1 MSLVTP
7 TTQDISDNIIS
18 QMEAALSQTIPLLPK
33 SFTRVLAKVLAGVFI
48 LLYKYAGF
56 MFLQWFVTT
65 ASIAETNVNGRLIR
79 PLVEWGRLIGEGD
92 PDQATQAELLVDV
105 TVQTQVGSL
114 PSGSQLI
121 NVDTGVT
128 YVTIGAVLLNAAVV
142 QVTVRAVADQQDGG
156 GAGVI
161 GNMEVGQTLDFAS
174 PLANVARTVTVDSQ
188 VTTGANAESETAYR
202 ARVLGRFQRRPQGGA
217 YSDYRVWGLGVAGI
231 IGIYPYT
238 GEPGVVDVYAEATVA
253 SSGSPDGIP
262 TGAQITAIGDAI
274 EFDDAGLASRRPVG
288 AFVSV
293 QAITRTAFDVE
304 VTGLSVPDATAAES
318 AITSALTDY
327 FLDRA
332 PFIAGLSVLP
342 RRDRIA
348 QSAVAGIVNS
358 IVDAQGGSFNTVVVT
373 ESASPVINY
382 NLGNGEK
389 AKIGALEFN

>member
-7 TTQDISDNIIS
+7 TTQDISDNIIG

-65 ASIAETNVNGRLIR
+65 ASMAETNVNGRLIR

-262 TGAQITAIGDAI
+262 TGAQLTAVDEAI
-274 EFDDAGLASRRPVG
+274 QFDDAGLASGRPVG
-288 AFVSV
+288 AFVNV

-389 AKIGALEFN
+389 AKIGVLEFN